1 MPPLRT
7 ALRLVL
13 QVGRYP
19 GSQHLLNSSLTRQLL
34 MKIYSPEPAEILLHV
49 NYSVAHLEENHDAE
63 TRKVRHL
70 SIR

>member
-1 MPPLRT
+1 
-7 ALRLVL
+7 
-13 QVGRYP
+13 
-19 GSQHLLNSSLTRQLL
+19 